1 MLPCLKLLQ
10 TLLNIQLFGRK
21 SSITLTGLKLSWREV
36 YTIKAALLFLRTC
49 IWKCFAL
56 PMLGVHAYDSEKLKP
71 ICSLTEAFSE
81 CFVQWHIFTILWVF
95 FWGVVMVVVICN
107 NGWNLFMNLWNL
119 FPQLLYITAGWNL
132 ACLFWMKCQHWIF
145 LFWMKMKTN
154 INLSIKLL
162 CFFFFEKHYFSFTEA
177 LF

>member
-10 TLLNIQLFGRK
+10 TLLNIQLLGRK

-56 PMLGVHAYDSEKLKP
+56 PMLGVHGYDSEKLKP

-81 CFVQWHIFTILWVF
+81 CFVQRHIFTILWVF
-95 FWGVVMVVVICN
+95 FGGWWWWLSFAIMAGICLWTSGICFHN
-107 NGWNLFMNLWNL
+107 CCILQLAETWHVCFEWNANTEF
-119 FPQLLYITAGWNL
+119 
-132 ACLFWMKCQHWIF
+132 
-145 LFWMKMKTN
+145 
-154 INLSIKLL
+154 SS
-162 CFFFFEKHYFSFTEA
+162 FEWRWKQI
-177 LF
+177 LICP